1 MPKSKRFLIKK
12 KSLLLAAVGAET
24 LWQPERKQIV
34 SALQHWYQ
42 YLVYRS
48 PGRLAKSLKDT
59 ISTGTFLKFKL
70 DSDPHKMDTD
80 PKTLVHGL
88 CCTQSRYT
96 DHHVILIITF

>member
-1 MPKSKRFLIKK
+1 
-12 KSLLLAAVGAET
+12 
-24 LWQPERKQIV
+24 
-34 SALQHWYQ
+34 
-42 YLVYRS
+42 VYSS

-96 DHHVILIITF
+96 DHHVLVPPKMVVALVGGQHVAQPHVAVPLCGLPPQT